1 MENTVSRRAPRDLGV
16 LVYDGQCG
24 FCRRCVEVM
33 LRRLRRH
40 PQIVAWQEADLA
52 QLGLSAKQCQ
62 EAVQWVSEIG
72 GESREHFSAEDA
84 VGKVLRN
91 AGGLWRGVGLLI
103 MLPGIHWLS
112 GVVYRWVARSR

>member
-1 MENTVSRRAPRDLGV
+1 MEITVSRRKPRDLGV

-24 FCRRCVEVM
+24 FCRRCAELI

-40 PQIVAWQEADLA
+40 PQVVVWQEADLA

-72 GESREHFSAEDA
+72 GENRDHFSAEDA

-91 AGGLWRGVGLLI
+91 AGGYWRVAGLL
-103 MLPGIHWLS
+103 MLLPGIHWLS
-112 GVVYRWVARSR
+112 GVVYQWVARSR